1 MTEDERK
8 LELFFSRYKE
18 TKDLSISLISRSEI
32 LRGIIKKEDKSL
44 QSLLIKFYILA
55 RMDEYVVNNEDNI
68 RLKILREI
76 GSSVSEE
83 FIEEKDILNISKTLL
98 FKKSLRDFINSKK
111 GFGKVLDEDYFYDA
125 KVMDVSDKDFSLS
138 KFLESFAWRF
148 NFIKHVQNN
157 EKMEKILKKEVDFII
172 KFSQSKEIN
181 ESLSTFKNI
190 SDLYNNDK
198 FKSFFNYMPE
208 LSHINNSNVAFQLI
222 KNIEKSNKPISS
234 DLAFLMLTKVKDNIN
249 DFSINIGILKS
260 DLYKKIEK
268 RDVYINNLLKI
279 DEEIYRNNTNSVD
292 VNLKELWKVIYYVV
306 NTSNVDKSFQKD
318 GLHIKYQ
325 SLCDKWKEHVDKV
338 FKKDLSEDV
347 EIIGDP
353 IFLLNV
359 FKDVFKTISS
369 DYKLVIQYEINKE
382 EQVIKMYGDDKVKKF
397 IGDIVESICG
407 PTPEFLNF
415 LIDYAC
421 FMKDENNKKESVN
434 KIIKEYIEEIGAS
447 DKIEDLVMRIDNL
460 SNNVSKVKSN
470 VRKW

>member
-1 MTEDERK
+1 MTEDEKK

-18 TKDLSISLISRSEI
+18 ARSLSISLISRSEI
-32 LRGIIKKEDKSL
+32 LREIIKKEDKYL

-55 RMDEYVVNNEDNI
+55 KMDEYGVNNEDNI

-83 FIEEKDILNISKTLL
+83 FIKEKDILNISKTLL

-111 GFGKVLDEDYFYDA
+111 AFGKVLDEDYLYDA

-148 NFIKHVQNN
+148 NFIKNVQNN
-157 EKMEKILKKEVDFII
+157 EKMEKLLKKEVDFII
-172 KFSQSKEIN
+172 KFFQSKEIN

-208 LSHINNSNVAFQLI
+208 LSHINNSNLAFQLI

-234 DLAFLMLTKVKDNIN
+234 DLAFLMLTKVKDHIN
-249 DFSINIGILKS
+249 DFSINVGMLKS

-279 DEEIYRNNTNSVD
+279 DEEIYRYNTNSVD
-292 VNLKELWKVIYYVV
+292 INLKELWKVIYYVV

-325 SLCDKWKEHVDKV
+325 SLCNKWKEHVDKV

-347 EIIGDP
+347 EIISNP

-359 FKDVFKTISS
+359 FKDVFKTISN

-382 EQVIKMYGDDKVKKF
+382 EQKIKIYGDEKVKKA
-397 IGDIVESICG
+397 IGDIVESICS
-407 PTPEFLNF
+407 PISEFLNF
-415 LIDYAC
+415 LIDYTY

-460 SNNVSKVKSN
+460 SNDVSKVKSN